1 MSAKQ
6 LLAHERERKNTK
18 RHDRAERQARRI
30 LRLPEVQEVVG
41 LKHATIYLLMSQ
53 GAFPRPVSLGPRA
66 VGWLRFEIDD
76 WLEARIAERDNGTAV
91 RSLPLAG
98 LNQRR
103 KIEAT
108 PKETTLDRGTAVPS
122 SKKSNRREARRV
134 GGRGQRET
142 IPLGHDACRGNRRI
156 GK

>member
-6 LLAHERERKNTK
+6 LLQRERERKKTK
-18 RHDRAERQARRI
+18 RRERDRRRSRRI
-30 LRLPEVQEVVG
+30 LRLPEVEQRTG
-41 LKHATIYLLMSQ
+41 KKHASIYADIAK
-53 GAFPRPVSLGPRA
+53 GVFPAPVPLGPRA
-66 VGWLRFEIDD
+66 VGWLEDEIDD

-103 KIEAT
+103 KIEAS
-108 PKETTLDRGTAVPS
+108 PQDVRPPQDDVRDRW
-122 SKKSNRREARRV
+122 EARRV
-134 GGRGQRET
+134 RRGGGQRET
-142 IPLGHDACRGNRRI
+142 PQRVDPLRHDACRGNRGI